1 MYTLIFSGVGGA
13 RKKNRSPFIRPGKSR
28 QRIAFFSRE
37 RDSQTRAWNC
47 SRERERESLRID
59 ERQNDKPRER
69 VPLSSAS
76 AKQAFPARLFCKREI
91 GRSAKDRL
99 EISKG
104 RKIRIGGREFE
115 ITKRNG
121 EKFYRFTFRN
131 CQQLRKRAFNRGVAS
146 SLRINTLTTPQ
157 IRETLPRVR
166 RHSGK

>member
-28 QRIAFFSRE
+28 QRVAFFSRE
-37 RDSQTRAWNC
+37 RDSQPRAWNC

-115 ITKRNG
+115 ITKR
-121 EKFYRFTFRN
+121 KSFTD
-131 CQQLRKRAFNRGVAS
+131 LPSGIAS
-146 SLRINTLTTPQ
+146 NFVSELLTAELLQVCALT
-157 IRETLPRVR
+157 R
-166 RHSGK
+166 